1 MDRAA
6 DRAIPRPPQPLENR
20 GVGRILDNHRARS
33 RDDRGKGPS
42 EPRGCSRASGVR
54 GCRLGEPTPHVIRA
68 TIVTVEVAL

>member
-33 RDDRGKGPS
+33 RYDHGKGPS
-42 EPRGCSRASGVR
+42 EPRGCSRASGVC
-54 GCRLGEPTPHVIRA
+54 GCGLGEPTPHVIRA
-68 TIVTVEVAL
+68 TIVTVEVTL

>member
-6 DRAIPRPPQPLENR
+6 ERAILRSPQLVENW
-20 GVGRILDNHRARS
+20 VVDEYDDNHRALS

-54 GCRLGEPTPHVIRA
+54 GCRSGEPTPHVIRA